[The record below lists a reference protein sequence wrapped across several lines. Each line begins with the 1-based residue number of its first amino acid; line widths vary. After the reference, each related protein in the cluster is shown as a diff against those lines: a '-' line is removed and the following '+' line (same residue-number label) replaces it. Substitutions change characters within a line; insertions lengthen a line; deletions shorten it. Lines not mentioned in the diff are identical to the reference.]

1 MVFSS
6 TENEH
11 TGLLPVWPSFGKIFH
26 ILPSWRQIF
35 LSGLR
40 NVVITYDI
48 SYNIRKGLGGQ
59 QYVPQMPQQMLAN
72 KWKNCFYLNRV
83 YPLADVRPKSQGFF
97 GLNNC

>member
-1 MVFSS
+1 MVSSS
-6 TENEH
+6 TENQH
-11 TGLLPVWPSFGKIFH
+11 TALLPVWPSFSNFAF
-26 ILPSWRQIF
+26 LEVDF

-40 NVVITYDI
+40 NAVITYDI

-83 YPLADVRPKSQGFF
+83 YPLADVRPKSQGF
-97 GLNNC
+97 LWSK